1 MDRALGDGGVFASQ
15 VEAARGVVPEGVS
28 PLMSEGS
35 GGTYFLIDQRD
46 ETWKW
51 YYHIYSMRKS
61 LYTEFPSGIPETENQ
76 LPVVMNSRVKRFIRY
91 FQGPGRK
98 PFERWLARSGR
109 YIPMMRKVLEEEGL
123 PTDLV
128 FLAMIESGFN
138 VRARSHRGATG
149 PWQFMRYTA
158 KKYGLRVD
166 YWVDERMDPVK
177 STEAAARYLRDLYA
191 MFNSWELA
199 AAGYNAGEGRVQ
211 AAIRRVNDTDF
222 WEISKRSL
230 PRETKD
236 YVPKLIAALLI
247 AKNPEKY
254 GFTGINYHEPVSWE
268 TVNVPPRKSLKDI
281 ARIISVRYR
290 LLKELN
296 PSLIRGATPPGDD
309 YPLKV
314 PVGYRRVVELKY
326 ARIAALSDVRR
337 PRYARHRV
345 RRGDTLS
352 VLAKTYHTT
361 VAAIRRANG
370 IRGSLIREGQVL
382 KIPLKSTPVHKRRP
396 RRGGTYYTVKP
407 GETPSHIARRF
418 DVSVRRLLAANG
430 IRDPR
435 RLRAGSR
442 ILIPR
447 SDARPSRA
455 AIKYIVRKGDT
466 PYDIALSHGVSVEAL
481 LSYNGSLDPKRL
493 KVGQVLFIPAQTA
506 ARDGKVVWYKVR
518 RGDTL
523 WGIARRWGVSVDDL
537 KRWNGISSTKLVAGD
552 SLKIYAR

>member
-1 MDRALGDGGVFASQ
+1 MDRGLGGGGVFASQ
-15 VEAARGVVPEGVS
+15 VEAAGGAETEGVS
-28 PLMSEGS
+28 PLRHGGS

-51 YYHIYSMRKS
+51 YYHIYSLRKS
-61 LYTEFPSGIPETENQ
+61 LRTEFPSGLPETENQ

-109 YIPMMRKVLEEEGL
+109 YIPMMKKVLEEEGL

-138 VRARSHRGATG
+138 VRARSRSGATG

-254 GFTGINYHEPVSWE
+254 GFSGITYHEPVSWE

-296 PSLIRGATPPGDD
+296 PSLIRGATPPGGD

-326 ARIAALSDVRR
+326 ARIAALRDVRR

-352 VLAKTYHTT
+352 GLAAAYRTT

-382 KIPLKSTPVHKRRP
+382 KIPLKSTPVHKRRL

-418 DVSVRRLLAANG
+418 GVSVRRLLAANG

-447 SDARPSRA
+447 PDARPSLA
-455 AIKYIVRKGDT
+455 AVKYIVRKGDT

-506 ARDGKVVWYKVR
+506 ARGGKVVWYKVK

-537 KRWNGISSTKLVAGD
+537 KRWNGIRSTKLVAGD
-552 SLKIYAR
+552 SLKIYSP